1 MSVMTRGWGG
11 HSEREPTCSLMG
23 SGCPPTAVARTLPGS
38 ISPEQLAYWP
48 QRGAARDGSG
58 QTLVFYRPVKRR
70 LLWCI

>member
-1 MSVMTRGWGG
+1 MTNLDSIFKIRDIIL
-11 HSEREPTCSLMG
+11 PTKVRLVKAMVF
-23 SGCPPTAVARTLPGS
+23 PALPGS